1 PRARRPRARRPL
13 TDQGGGTP
21 LSGLAALLHAATL
34 CNSQPMTVLDSF
46 RLDGKVAVVT
56 GGNRG
61 LGRAFAHALGEAGAT
76 VAIVARDA
84 AASSTVVD
92 ELTAAGVR
100 ASAFRADVVDR
111 GSVVAVAQ
119 QIARELGQVDVLVN
133 NAGICIHRPALEV
146 TEDEWD
152 EVMRVNVNGVW
163 HGCQVFG
170 EQMIGAGGGVIVNI
184 GSMSG
189 QIVNRPQWQ
198 PAYNA
203 SKAAVHQLTK
213 SLAAEWAPLGIRV
226 NALAPGYVKT
236 EMAPVDRPEFRRHWI
251 DDAPM
256 QRYATPEEIAPS
268 LLYLASDASAFM
280 TGAVLVIDGGYT
292 VF

>member
-1 PRARRPRARRPL
+1 MPRARW
-13 TDQGGGTP
+13 
-21 LSGLAALLHAATL
+21 
-34 CNSQPMTVLDSF
+34 NSQWMTVLDSF

-84 AASSTVVD
+84 AASSRVVD

-100 ASAFRADVVDR
+100 AGAFRADVAER
-111 GSVVAVAQ
+111 GAVVAVARE
-119 QIARELGQVDVLVN
+119 IAGQLGPVDVLVN
-133 NAGICIHRPALEV
+133 NAGTCIHRPALEV

-203 SKAAVHQLTK
+203 SKAAVHHLTK
-213 SLAAEWAPLGIRV
+213 SLAAEWAPHGVRV
-226 NALAPGYVKT
+226 NAVAPGYVRT
-236 EMAPVDRPEFRRHWI
+236 DMSPIDQPQFTRHWVE
-251 DDAPM
+251 DAPQ
-256 QRYATPEEIAPS
+256 QRAADPAEIAPAV
-268 LLYLASDASAFM
+268 LFLASPASSFM
-280 TGAVLVIDGGYT
+280 TGSILVIDGGYT

>member
-1 PRARRPRARRPL
+1 
-13 TDQGGGTP
+13 
-21 LSGLAALLHAATL
+21 
-34 CNSQPMTVLDSF
+34 MTVLDTF

-61 LGRAFAHALGEAGAT
+61 LGRAFARALGEAGAAI
-76 VAIVARDA
+76 AIVARDA
-84 AASSTVVD
+84 AASSVVVE

-100 ASAFRADVVDR
+100 AAAFTADVGDR
-111 GSVVAVAQ
+111 GSVVAVAEE
-119 QIARELGQVDVLVN
+119 IAAELGRVDVLVN
-133 NAGICIHRPALEV
+133 NAGACIHRPALEV

-198 PAYNA
+198 PAYNT
-203 SKAAVHQLTK
+203 SKAAVHHLTK
-213 SLAAEWAPLGIRV
+213 SLAAEWAPHGVRV
-226 NALAPGYVKT
+226 NAVAPGYVRT
-236 EMAPVDRPEFRRHWI
+236 DMTPIDQPQFRARWV
-251 DDAPM
+251 DDAPQ
-256 QRYATPEEIAPS
+256 QRAAEPEEIAPAVVF
-268 LLYLASDASAFM
+268 LASPASSFM
-280 TGAVLVIDGGYT
+280 TGSVLVVDGGYT